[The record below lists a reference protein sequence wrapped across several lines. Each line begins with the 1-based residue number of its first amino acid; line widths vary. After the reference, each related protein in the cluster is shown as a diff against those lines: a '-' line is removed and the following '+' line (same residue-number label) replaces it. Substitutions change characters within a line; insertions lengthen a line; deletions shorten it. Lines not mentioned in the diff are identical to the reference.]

1 MLYEFSCQV
10 RSQNQEDIMVN
21 IQSIDEFKS
30 IHDSEYGFVV
40 IAYNGS
46 KIIHKTKCEKVNLDE
61 YMESRKPDSIIEFH
75 WFSTVALAEKSFPE
89 LSGCKICNPD

>member
-1 MLYEFSCQV
+1 
-10 RSQNQEDIMVN
+10 MVK

-30 IHDSEYGFVV
+30 INESEFGFVV

-46 KIIHKTKCEKVNLDE
+46 KIIHKTKCEKVNQDDYLD
-61 YMESRKPDSIIEFH
+61 STNSDSIIEFH